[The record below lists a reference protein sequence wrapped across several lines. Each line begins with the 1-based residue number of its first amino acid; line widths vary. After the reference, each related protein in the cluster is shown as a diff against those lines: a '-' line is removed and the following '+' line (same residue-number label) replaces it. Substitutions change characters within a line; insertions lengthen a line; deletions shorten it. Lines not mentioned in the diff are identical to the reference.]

1 MCLPYV
7 HTHMHTSTSK
17 RTFLFFNFEIRLEER
32 YRTWIDFVSIFVYSF
47 ARRVL
52 SSHVC
57 TFHQC
62 YISMRMLEA
71 RMDLMHAA
79 KWYHWPPFSWNRY
92 TVYRLHASILHRC
105 LYRGR
110 GGLCVL
116 HPGKMEGC
124 FTFSTK
130 ACHFAFPFYRFSSKL
145 WLPLRFVSRCRYFTT
160 SLPFSF
166 GKIVRIYRCSKLL
179 TIRNYILTS
188 ITPLE

>member
-1 MCLPYV
+1 
-7 HTHMHTSTSK
+7 
-17 RTFLFFNFEIRLEER
+17 
-32 YRTWIDFVSIFVYSF
+32 
-47 ARRVL
+47 
-52 SSHVC
+52 
-57 TFHQC
+57 
-62 YISMRMLEA
+62 MLEA

-105 LYRGR
+105 LYRRR

-179 TIRNYILTS
+179 TIRHYILTS
-188 ITPLE
+188 ITPLELYIFMWSEKEKPASNDYNDQFVVLEWILKIIGEILVKSRQIFIQFFFIIYDLF